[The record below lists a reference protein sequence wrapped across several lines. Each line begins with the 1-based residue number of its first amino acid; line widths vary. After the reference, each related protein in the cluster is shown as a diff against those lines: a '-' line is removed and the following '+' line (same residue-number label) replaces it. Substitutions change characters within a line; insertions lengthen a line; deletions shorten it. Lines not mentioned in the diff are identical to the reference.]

1 MQLFYQP
8 DFEQNATNIVF
19 DANESKH
26 MFKVLRKQVGDLI
39 RVTNGRG
46 LLAEGEIS
54 IITQKQCI
62 VNVSGFEFEF
72 KRKKDF
78 YIHIAI
84 SPTKSND
91 RFEWFLEKATEI
103 GIDEITPILTEH
115 SERKK
120 LKLDRGERVIQAAMK
135 QSLKLYK
142 PKLNALTKL
151 DDLLNIAKEDEKFIA
166 HCEDSKD
173 KKQLITSCK
182 KQKSYLVLIG
192 PEGDFSPQEIEK
204 AITKNY
210 KEVSLSEERLRTE
223 TAAIVS
229 THSLNICQ
237 LL

>member
-39 RVTNGRG
+39 KVTNGRG
-46 LLAEGEIS
+46 LLAEGKIS

-62 VNVSGFEFEF
+62 VNVSGFEF

-120 LKLDRGERVIQAAMK
+120 LKLDRGERVIQSAMK

-142 PKLNALTKL
+142 PKLNGLIKL
-151 DDLLNIAKEDEKFIA
+151 DDLLNTATEDEKYIA
-166 HCEDSKD
+166 HCEESKH
-173 KKQLITSCK
+173 KKQLITSCN

>member
-26 MFKVLRKQVGDLI
+26 MFKVLRKQAGDLI
-39 RVTNGRG
+39 KVTNGRG
-46 LLAEGEIS
+46 LLAEGKIS

-62 VNVSGFEFEF
+62 VNVSGFEF

-151 DDLLNIAKEDEKFIA
+151 DDLLNTANEDEKFIA

>member
-8 DFEQNATNIVF
+8 NFEQNATNIVF
-19 DANESKH
+19 DAHESKH

-39 RVTNGRG
+39 KVTNGRG

-62 VNVSGFEFEF
+62 VNVLDIKFET
-72 KRKKDF
+72 KKN
-78 YIHIAI
+78 YHIHIAI

-103 GIDEITPILTEH
+103 GIDEITPIITEH

-120 LKLDRGERVIQAAMK
+120 LKLDRGERVIQSAMK

-142 PKLNALTKL
+142 PKLNHLTKL
-151 DDLLNIAKEDEKFIA
+151 NDLLINATEDEKYIA
-166 HCEDSKD
+166 HCEESKH
-173 KKQLITSCK
+173 KKQLITSCN

-192 PEGDFSPQEIEK
+192 PEGDFSSQEIK
-204 AITKNY
+204 NAINNNFD
-210 KEVSLSEERLRTE
+210 EVNLSQQRLRTE

-229 THSLNICQ
+229 THSLNILQ

>member
-8 DFEQNATNIVF
+8 DFEQNTTNIVF

-26 MFKVLRKQVGDLI
+26 MFKVLRKQAGNLI
-39 RVTNGRG
+39 KVTNGRG
-46 LLAEGEIS
+46 LLAEGKIS
-54 IITQKQCI
+54 VITQKQCI
-62 VNVSGFEFEF
+62 VNVSRFEF

-151 DDLLNIAKEDEKFIA
+151 DDLLNTANEDEKFIA

-173 KKQLITSCK
+173 KKKLITSCK
-182 KQKSYLVLIG
+182 KQKSYLILIG

-229 THSLNICQ
+229 IHSLNICQ

>member
-26 MFKVLRKQVGDLI
+26 MFKVLRKQAGDLI
-39 RVTNGRG
+39 KVTNGRG
-46 LLAEGEIS
+46 LLAEGKIS

-62 VNVSGFEFEF
+62 VNVSGFEF

-151 DDLLNIAKEDEKFIA
+151 DDLLNIANEDEKFIA
-166 HCEDSKD
+166 HCEDSQY